1 MVSPLDPWIEAFQ
14 SDPITGM
21 LLLVVGALLLVG
33 PEILVAALYL
43 RPMLAKKLRREIREQ
58 LLSDVDEGLLDPA
71 IERATAGVET
81 RIQEVK
87 ELVQTETA
95 DARISEIQVQVV
107 DLKTTTEAR
116 IDDLQVVLEA
126 RFADFSIEPVQA
138 KLEELDVALGG
149 HLQAIQERMANL
161 EKTLPGRVRSSL
173 EGSMGTEIKE
183 IQRAA
188 EGAEGTAV
196 ELYEAELEPSERLL
210 AQFDA
215 MNPSP
220 KWRQEHQVGDM
231 IIQGVKEMVR
241 EQIIARRG
249 NVVTMKRVGGTE
261 GKGFPTIGGGR

>member
-1 MVSPLDPWIEAFQ
+1 MASPLDPWLEAF
-14 SDPITGM
+14 STDPITGM
-21 LLLVVGALLLVG
+21 ILLVVGALLLVG
-33 PEILVAALYL
+33 PEILVASLYL

-58 LLSDVDEGLLDPA
+58 LLADVDQGLLDPA
-71 IERATAGVET
+71 IERATSGVET
-81 RIQEVK
+81 RIQEIQDLIK
-87 ELVQTETA
+87 AEDVQA
-95 DARISEIQVQVV
+95 GISQVQS
-107 DLKTTTEAR
+107 R
-116 IDDLQVVLEA
+116 LEELDQA
-126 RFADFSIEPVQA
+126 LETRLDALSVEPVQA

-210 AQFDA
+210 ARFDA

-241 EQIIARRG
+241 EQILARRG

-261 GKGFPTIGGGR
+261 GKGFPTVYGGR